1 MLRCVDVNLRVFLA
15 LIAGFQIDSWR
26 GGVVFSKIVW
36 VALISL
42 LGSASVFCQGAPQDA
57 SQADTTESKP
67 KALQV
72 GANVEAAQLIRQVAP
87 VYPPI
92 AKTAHISGTVV
103 LHAIIGKDGTVED
116 LQFVSGPPLLLKS
129 ATDAVMQWQYKP
141 TLLMGEPFRV
151 DTTISVVYQLRVK
164 NPNNA
169 AESSEPRGTVDSSA
183 EPAGDTSRDA
193 AKDASAS
200 QDAASVS
207 VPANP
212 PAPKPIRMRLGGTVA
227 LANLVH
233 RVSPVYPQSAKDEHI
248 QGTVLLHAV
257 IALDGTIQTLEYVS
271 GPAELMDSAM
281 NAIKQWRYKPTLLNG
296 QPVEVDT
303 TIAVVYTLK

>member
-1 MLRCVDVNLRVFLA
+1 M
-15 LIAGFQIDSWR
+15 GSWR
-26 GGVVFSKIVW
+26 GVVVFSKIVW
-36 VALISL
+36 VALICL
-42 LGSASVFCQGAPQDA
+42 LGSASVFCQDAPQDV

-129 ATDAVMQWQYKP
+129 AMDAVKQWQYKP
-141 TLLMGEPFRV
+141 TLAMGELVRV
-151 DTTISVVYQLRVK
+151 DTTISVVYVLGGK
-164 NPNNA
+164 NPNNT
-169 AESSEPRGTVDSSA
+169 AESSAPPGTADSPA
-183 EPAGDTSRDA
+183 EPTGASSQDA

-207 VPANP
+207 APVNP
-212 PAPKPIRMRLGGTVA
+212 PAPKLTRVRAGGKVA
-227 LANLVH
+227 AANLVH
-233 RVSPVYPQSAKDEHI
+233 QVSPVYPQSAKDLHI
-248 QGTVLLHAV
+248 QGTVLFHVV
-257 IALDGTIQTLEYVS
+257 IAHDGSIQTLEYVS
-271 GPAELMDSAM
+271 GPPELKDSAM
-281 NAIKQWRYKPTLLNG
+281 NAVRQWRYKPTLLNG

-303 TIAVVYTLK
+303 AIAVVYTLK

>member
-1 MLRCVDVNLRVFLA
+1 M
-15 LIAGFQIDSWR
+15 
-26 GGVVFSKIVW
+26 FSKIML

-42 LGSASVFCQGAPQDA
+42 LGSPSGFCQDAPQDV
-57 SQADTTESKP
+57 SQTDTTVSKP

-87 VYPPI
+87 VYPLI
-92 AKTAHISGTVV
+92 AKTAHITGTVV

-129 ATDAVMQWQYKP
+129 AMDAVKQWQYNA
-141 TLLMGEPFRV
+141 TLLMGEPVRV
-151 DTTISVVYQLRVK
+151 DTTISVVYVLGGK

-169 AESSEPRGTVDSSA
+169 ADSSVPPGTADPPA
-183 EPAGDTSRDA
+183 EPTGETSQDA

-200 QDAASVS
+200 QDTASVTA
-207 VPANP
+207 PANP
-212 PAPKPIRMRLGGTVA
+212 PAPKPMRIRLGGNVA

-233 RVSPVYPQSAKDEHI
+233 RVDPVYPQSAKDQQI

-257 IALDGTIQTLEYVS
+257 IAHDGTIQTLEYVS
-271 GPAELMDSAM
+271 GPPELRESAM

-303 TIAVVYTLK
+303 TISVVYTIQRARN

>member
-1 MLRCVDVNLRVFLA
+1 
-15 LIAGFQIDSWR
+15 
-26 GGVVFSKIVW
+26 VFSKILW

-42 LGSASVFCQGAPQDA
+42 LGSASVFCQDAPRDV

-72 GANVEAAQLIRQVAP
+72 GTNVEAAQLTRQVAP

-129 ATDAVMQWQYKP
+129 AMDAVKQWQYKR
-141 TLLMGEPFRV
+141 TLLMGEPVRV
-151 DTTISVVYQLRVK
+151 DTTISVVYTL
-164 NPNNA
+164 NISNGNT
-169 AESSEPRGTVDSSA
+169 AETK
-183 EPAGDTSRDA
+183 EPASTPNSSTEPAATSQDA
-193 AKDASAS
+193 AKDASSS

-207 VPANP
+207 APVIP
-212 PAPKPIRMRLGGTVA
+212 PAPKLTRVRVGGNVA
-227 LANLVH
+227 AANLVH
-233 RVSPVYPQSAKDEHI
+233 QVSPVYPQSAKDQHI

-257 IALDGTIQTLEYVS
+257 IAHDGTIQTLEYVS
-271 GPAELMDSAM
+271 GPPELRDSAM
-281 NAIKQWRYKPTLLNG
+281 NAVKQWRYKSTLLNG

-303 TIAVVYTLK
+303 AIAVVYTLK

>member
-1 MLRCVDVNLRVFLA
+1 
-15 LIAGFQIDSWR
+15 
-26 GGVVFSKIVW
+26 VFSKILW

-42 LGSASVFCQGAPQDA
+42 LGSASVFCQDAPRDV

-72 GANVEAAQLIRQVAP
+72 GANVEAAQLTRQVAP

-129 ATDAVMQWQYKP
+129 AMDAVKQWQYKR
-141 TLLMGEPFRV
+141 TLLMGEPVRV
-151 DTTISVVYQLRVK
+151 DTTISVVYTL
-164 NPNNA
+164 NISNGNT
-169 AESSEPRGTVDSSA
+169 AETK
-183 EPAGDTSRDA
+183 EPASTPNSSTEPAATSQDA

-207 VPANP
+207 APVIP
-212 PAPKPIRMRLGGTVA
+212 PAPKLTRVRVGGNVA
-227 LANLVH
+227 AANLVH
-233 RVSPVYPQSAKDEHI
+233 QVSPVYPQSAKDQHI

-257 IALDGTIQTLEYVS
+257 IAHDGTIQTLEYVS
-271 GPAELMDSAM
+271 GPPELRDSAM
-281 NAIKQWRYKPTLLNG
+281 NAVKQWRYKSTLLNG

-303 TIAVVYTLK
+303 AIAVVYTLK

>member
-1 MLRCVDVNLRVFLA
+1 M
-15 LIAGFQIDSWR
+15 GGWR
-26 GGVVFSKIVW
+26 GGIVFSKIVW
-36 VALISL
+36 VALIFL
-42 LGSASVFCQGAPQDA
+42 LGSASVFCQDAPRDV
-57 SQADTTESKP
+57 SQADMPASKP

-116 LQFVSGPPLLLKS
+116 LQYVSGHPLLLKS
-129 ATDAVMQWQYKP
+129 AMDAVRQWQYKP
-141 TLLMGEPFRV
+141 TLLMGEPVRV
-151 DTTISVVYQLRVK
+151 DTTISVIYQLDVK

-169 AESSEPRGTVDSSA
+169 ADPNVAPGSSA
-183 EPAGDTSRDA
+183 EPAGATSQDA

-207 VPANP
+207 APANP
-212 PAPKPIRMRLGGTVA
+212 PAPKPMRLRVGGKVA

-233 RVSPVYPQSAKDEHI
+233 QVSPVYPQSAKDQHI

>member
-1 MLRCVDVNLRVFLA
+1 M
-15 LIAGFQIDSWR
+15 GSWR
-26 GGVVFSKIVW
+26 GRFVSSKIAW
-36 VALISL
+36 VALICL
-42 LGSASVFCQGAPQDA
+42 LGSASAFCQGAPQDA

-67 KALQV
+67 KALPV

-129 ATDAVMQWQYKP
+129 AMDAVKQWQYKP
-141 TLLMGEPFRV
+141 TLLMGEPVRV
-151 DTTISVVYQLRVK
+151 DTTISVVYVLGGK
-164 NPNNA
+164 NPDNA
-169 AESSEPRGTVDSSA
+169 ADSSVPPGIADSSA
-183 EPAGDTSRDA
+183 DPTGATSQDA
-193 AKDASAS
+193 AKDAPAS
-200 QDAASVS
+200 QDAGSVS
-207 VPANP
+207 APVNP

-233 RVSPVYPQSAKDEHI
+233 RVSPVYPQSAKDQHI

>member
-1 MLRCVDVNLRVFLA
+1 MD
-15 LIAGFQIDSWR
+15 GR
-26 GGVVFSKIVW
+26 GGVVFSKIML

-42 LGSASVFCQGAPQDA
+42 LGPASVFCQDAPRDA

-72 GANVEAAQLIRQVAP
+72 GGSVEAAQLIRQVAP

-116 LQFVSGPPLLLKS
+116 LQYVSGPPLLLKS
-129 ATDAVMQWQYKP
+129 AMDAVRQWQYKP
-141 TLLMGEPFRV
+141 TLLMGEPVRV
-151 DTTISVVYQLRVK
+151 DTTISVVYVLGGK
-164 NPNNA
+164 NPDNA
-169 AESSEPRGTVDSSA
+169 AESSVPPGTADSSA
-183 EPAGDTSRDA
+183 DPAGAASQDA

-200 QDAASVS
+200 QDTASVS
-207 VPANP
+207 APANP
-212 PAPKPIRMRLGGTVA
+212 PAPKPMRIRVGGNVA
-227 LANLVH
+227 LDNLVH
-233 RVSPVYPQSAKDEHI
+233 RVDPVYPQSAKDQRI

-257 IALDGTIQTLEYVS
+257 IAHDGTIQTLEYVS
-271 GPAELMDSAM
+271 GPPELRDSAM
-281 NAIKQWRYKPTLLNG
+281 NAVNQWRYKPTLLNG

-303 TIAVVYTLK
+303 AIAVVYTLK